1 MLVSKKFQ
9 IPAYLFLI
17 FCLSV
22 IAAPLTQAATENTL
36 SKGQAYALAL
46 LGLVVL
52 SLFIYLFVVIFQ
64 PEKF

>member
-22 IAAPLTQAATENTL
+22 IAAPLTQATTENTL